1 MKIKMSFEDKAKKAL
16 VNSIC
21 LLLEKNPENNIPKIF
36 KLSKALTKDDT
47 TKKIL
52 RDIEKSYE
60 EIPSVKKFFDN
71 SLLNINPE
79 IKRTIFMNLIGN
91 KQLNKSQKKYLPL
104 SMILSPDNLCNLSCL
119 NCTLSKNTKE
129 VLKFNDF
136 DKMINNIHNLGINVV
151 ILFGGEPF
159 LIDFIYNIYE
169 KYNDIIFTPVT
180 NGTLFTEIT
189 TNKLLKLG
197 NVIPIITLSNNKK
210 EVDSAN
216 GYGTFD
222 KVIYG
227 MNLLQNKGIP
237 FGVSTPVSSENLST
251 VTSDKFVDMLI
262 NNGSKFSIYSNSFC
276 SNAHICNTLSVD
288 ERISLESKI
297 NVLRNSK
304 PYFFIDL
311 FNDYKYIKELLCSKK
326 NAAQNSLLFTKIPY
340 KNLQSI
346 SIDDIIHSSLN
357 NI

>member
-91 KQLNKSQKKYLPL
+91 KPSNKSPKKYLPL

-129 VLKFNDF
+129 VLNFNDI

-151 ILFGGEPF
+151 ILLGGEPF

-189 TNKLLKLG
+189 INKLLKLG

-237 FGVSTPVSSENLST
+237 FGVSTPVSSENIST

-297 NVLRNSK
+297 SVLRNSK

-311 FNDYKYIKELLCSKK
+311 FNDYKYLKELLCSKE
-326 NAAQNSLLFTKIPY
+326 NLAQNSLLFTKMPY
-340 KNLQSI
+340 KNLQCI
-346 SIDDIIHSSLN
+346 SIEDIHQSSLN